1 MPRLIFALIAGLAAS
16 AVLAQEAAVADK
28 TPAAEQA
35 ADKAVTTGGEKT
47 EEFKPPPGFA
57 TKKRGE
63 VVVYCMRDSTVGTRF
78 KTEKCYSRDQ
88 LQDYLLAQEENKR
101 NIDRIRNTCGG
112 GTACATN

>member
-1 MPRLIFALIAGLAAS
+1 MLRLISALIVGLTAS

-35 ADKAVTTGGEKT
+35 PDKAVTAGGEKK

-63 VVVYCMRDSTVGTRF
+63 VVVYCMKDTTVGTRF
-78 KTEKCYSRDQ
+78 KTEKCFSREQ
-88 LQDYLLAQEENKR
+88 LTEYLLAREEAKR
-101 NIDRIRNTCGG
+101 DVDRIRNTCGG
-112 GTACATN
+112 GTACASN